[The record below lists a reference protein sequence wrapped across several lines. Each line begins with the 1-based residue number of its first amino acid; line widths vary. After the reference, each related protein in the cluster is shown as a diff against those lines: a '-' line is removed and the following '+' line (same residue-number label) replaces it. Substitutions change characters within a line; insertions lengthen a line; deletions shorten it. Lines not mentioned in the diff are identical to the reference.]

1 MRRPAVLLLEFHTYF
16 TTQCELS
23 IVSTITYPRLSF
35 TISLTTPSFNSPS
48 KFLQISSFP
57 MRISGEIADMGAGA
71 DVESYDAIVGRI
83 VCSKRLMMEVAFKDV
98 LVPNALAPS
107 PCSL

>member
-1 MRRPAVLLLEFHTYF
+1 
-16 TTQCELS
+16 
-23 IVSTITYPRLSF
+23 
-35 TISLTTPSFNSPS
+35 
-48 KFLQISSFP
+48 

-71 DVESYDAIVGRI
+71 DVESYDTIVGRI